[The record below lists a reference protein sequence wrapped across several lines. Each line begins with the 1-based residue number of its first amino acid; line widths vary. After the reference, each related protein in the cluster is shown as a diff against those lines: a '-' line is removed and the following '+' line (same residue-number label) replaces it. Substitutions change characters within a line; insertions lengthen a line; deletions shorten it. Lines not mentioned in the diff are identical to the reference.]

1 MHMQRKWMSIYTHLP
16 KRKKIT
22 CVYRGANNFP
32 AGHLQIYN
40 KELYLVE
47 YIRHRIVLKVGI
59 YTNPI
64 FFLVSMF
71 RHTNKTPVYEKKK
84 KK

>member
-64 FFLVSMF
+64 FFFLYPCLDILI
-71 RHTNKTPVYEKKK
+71 RHLFMKKK